1 MIASQLSTKSQ
12 TVVIPLSKN
21 HNLGQTKSLS
31 PLSVLSDFELNLVMN
46 VTATDLLAI
55 AIFTITMM
63 SLVGTMAGLSPV
75 VPAAIAISL
84 LSAWGIDIGFWQG
97 KFGAY
102 TQAWLRARSP
112 KYRERVSF
120 HEAGHFLAAHVLG
133 FRVVNYAIAGIVG
146 RSLGEILA
154 DEAFKGIEGGV
165 EIEIAYAPNST
176 NLSAN
181 LLDRYSTVYMAGIA
195 AEQLMCE
202 GETEG
207 GIDDMQRLREA
218 IAHLPNPMTQER
230 WALLNARNLLSDRRS
245 VLIALAEKMLNGA
258 TVEDCCQTI
267 DQELFIAKN

>member
-1 MIASQLSTKSQ
+1 
-12 TVVIPLSKN
+12 
-21 HNLGQTKSLS
+21 
-31 PLSVLSDFELNLVMN
+31 MN

-63 SLVGTMAGLSPV
+63 SLVGTMAGLSPI

-84 LSAWGIDIGFWQG
+84 LGAWGIDIGFWQG
-97 KFGAY
+97 KLGAY
-102 TQAWLRARSP
+102 AQVWLRARSQ
-112 KYRERVSF
+112 KYRERVSY
-120 HEAGHFLAAHVLG
+120 HEAGHFLVAHVLG
-133 FRVVNYAIAGIVG
+133 FKVLSYAIAGVVG

-154 DEAFKGIEGGV
+154 DETFTGIEGGV
-165 EIEIAYAPNST
+165 EIAIADVSE
-176 NLSAN
+176 NLAAN

-207 GIDDMQRLREA
+207 GLDDMQRLRQA
-218 IAHLPNPMTQER
+218 ISHLPNPMTQER

-258 TVEDCCQTI
+258 AVEDCCQTI
-267 DQELFIAKN
+267 EQELLIRSGKSVEP

>member
-1 MIASQLSTKSQ
+1 
-12 TVVIPLSKN
+12 
-21 HNLGQTKSLS
+21 
-31 PLSVLSDFELNLVMN
+31 MN

-63 SLVGTMAGLSPV
+63 SLVGTMAGLSPI
-75 VPAAIAISL
+75 VPSAIAFTL

-102 TQAWLRARSP
+102 AQAWLRAQSP

-133 FRVVNYAIAGIVG
+133 FKVVSYAIAGIVG

-154 DEAFKGIEGGV
+154 DDTFTGIEGGV
-165 EIEIAYAPNST
+165 EIEIADEPNSK

-181 LLDRYSTVYMAGIA
+181 LLDRYSTIYMAGIA

-207 GIDDMQRLREA
+207 GIDDMKRLRKA
-218 IAHLPNPMTQER
+218 ISHLPNPMTQER

-245 VLIALAEKMLNGA
+245 VLIVLAEKMLNGA

-267 DQELFIAKN
+267 EQALIATSKN

>member
-1 MIASQLSTKSQ
+1 
-12 TVVIPLSKN
+12 
-21 HNLGQTKSLS
+21 
-31 PLSVLSDFELNLVMN
+31 MN

-63 SLVGTMAGLSPV
+63 SLVGTMAGLSPI

-84 LSAWGIDIGFWQG
+84 LGAWGIDIGFWQG
-97 KFGAY
+97 KLGAY
-102 TQAWLRARSP
+102 AQVWLRARSQ
-112 KYRERVSF
+112 KYRERVSY
-120 HEAGHFLAAHVLG
+120 HEAGHFLVAHVLG
-133 FRVVNYAIAGIVG
+133 FKVLSYTIAGVVG

-154 DEAFKGIEGGV
+154 DETFTGIEGGV
-165 EIEIAYAPNST
+165 EIAIADVSE
-176 NLSAN
+176 NLAAN

-207 GIDDMQRLREA
+207 GLDDMQRLRQA
-218 IAHLPNPMTQER
+218 ISHLPNPMTQER

-258 TVEDCCQTI
+258 AVEDCCQTI
-267 DQELFIAKN
+267 EQELLIRSGKSVEP

>member
-1 MIASQLSTKSQ
+1 
-12 TVVIPLSKN
+12 
-21 HNLGQTKSLS
+21 
-31 PLSVLSDFELNLVMN
+31 MN

-63 SLVGTMAGLSPV
+63 SLVGTMAGLSPI
-75 VPAAIAISL
+75 VPSAIALTL

-102 TQAWLRARSP
+102 AQVWLRAQSP

-133 FRVVNYAIAGIVG
+133 FKVVSYAIAGIVG
-146 RSLGEILA
+146 PSLGEILA
-154 DEAFKGIEGGV
+154 DDTFTGIEGGV
-165 EIEIAYAPNST
+165 EIEITDESSSE

-181 LLDRYSTVYMAGIA
+181 LLDRYSTIYMAGIA

-207 GIDDMQRLREA
+207 GSDDMQRLRKV
-218 IAHLPNPMTQER
+218 ISHLSNPMTQER

-245 VLIALAEKMLNGA
+245 VLIILAEKMLNGA

-267 DQELFIAKN
+267 DQALISVSKN

>member
-1 MIASQLSTKSQ
+1 
-12 TVVIPLSKN
+12 
-21 HNLGQTKSLS
+21 
-31 PLSVLSDFELNLVMN
+31 MN

-63 SLVGTMAGLSPV
+63 SLVGTMAGLSPI
-75 VPAAIAISL
+75 VPSAIAFTL

-102 TQAWLRARSP
+102 VQAWLRARSP
-112 KYRERVSF
+112 KYRERVSY
-120 HEAGHFLAAHVLG
+120 HEAGHFLTAHVLG
-133 FRVVNYAIAGIVG
+133 FKVVRYAIAGIVG

-154 DEAFKGIEGGV
+154 DDTFTGIEGGV
-165 EIEIAYAPNST
+165 EIEIADEPNSK

-202 GETEG
+202 GATEG
-207 GIDDMQRLREA
+207 GLDDMQRLRKV
-218 IAHLPNPMTQER
+218 ISHLPNPMTQER
-230 WALLNARNLLSDRRS
+230 WALLNARNLLNDRHE
-245 VLIALAEKMLNGA
+245 VLIILAEKMLSGA

-267 DQELFIAKN
+267 DQSLIAGSKK